1 MKTTKHTKQVGAVS
15 DRGLIKWQGML
26 LTEHVRL
33 IKAFYEE
40 EDQVSKPELTEF
52 DLQAIQEEV
61 EIAMSRRCEVQLK
74 TWKNGAFFTH
84 TGVIQEIDL
93 RNGQLVYEDT
103 SGRQRLPVESLVGIQ
118 LVD

>member
-40 EDQVSKPELTEF
+40 QDQVPKPELTEY

-74 TWKNGAFFTH
+74 TWKNGAFLTH

-93 RNGQLVYEDT
+93 RNGQLIYEDE
-103 SGRQRLPVESLVGIQ
+103 SGRQRLPVKSLVGIQ

>member
-1 MKTTKHTKQVGAVS
+1 MKTTKHTKRVGAVS

-33 IKAFYEE
+33 IKAFHEE
-40 EDQVSKPELTEF
+40 QDQVPKPELTEF

-61 EIAMSRRCEVQLK
+61 EIAMSRRCVVQLK
-74 TWKNGAFFTH
+74 TWKNGAFFTN

-93 RNGQLVYEDT
+93 RNGQLVCEDG
-103 SGRQRLPVESLVGIQ
+103 SGRQRVSVESLVGIQ